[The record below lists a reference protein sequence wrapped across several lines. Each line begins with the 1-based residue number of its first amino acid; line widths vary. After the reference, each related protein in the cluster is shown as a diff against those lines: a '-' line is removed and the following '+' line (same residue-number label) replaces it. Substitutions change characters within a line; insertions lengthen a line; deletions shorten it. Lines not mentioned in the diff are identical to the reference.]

1 MSEIIA
7 SVSGVRGILG
17 DSLTPQNIIK
27 FTSAFAEYCRRNSK
41 TKKGQRIKIVIGSDG
56 RLNGEVIESMVISNL
71 AMSGCD
77 IMNIGIA
84 PTPTVQIATEDLKYD
99 GGISITASHNPQIW
113 NGLKFLNPDG
123 TFLDEEQVKIFLK
136 IVKEGKFKYADV
148 NEIGNVLIDFD
159 WAAKHIEKVLNLK
172 ILDLKKI
179 RKRKFKVV
187 VDAVNSSG
195 SVIVPELLEKL
206 GCKVFRLFCDGS
218 GIFPHTPEPIPEN
231 LKMLSKAVLKYK
243 ADMGISVD
251 PDADRLVL
259 ITDKGEPFSEE
270 NTITTAAN
278 FVLKKNLSKAKSVTV
293 NLSTSRSVDD
303 IARLNNAKVFRSAV
317 GEINVV
323 KEMKNNKS
331 VIGGEGSGGVIYP
344 ELHYGRDS
352 LAGIVLVLNEIADS
366 GLTLSEYKNDLPQYH
381 ISKAKIE
388 GLKDPGNI
396 LRSFERRFRNDRSVI
411 DLSTTD
417 GLKVNFK
424 DHWIHMRKSNTEP
437 IIRIITEARSE
448 KDAIKVQKGIVAEI
462 KKNS

>member
-71 AMSGCD
+71 AMSGCE

-136 IVKEGKFKYADV
+136 IVKEEKFKYADV

-231 LKMLSKAVLKYK
+231 LKMLSKAV
-243 ADMGISVD
+243 
-251 PDADRLVL
+251 
-259 ITDKGEPFSEE
+259 
-270 NTITTAAN
+270 
-278 FVLKKNLSKAKSVTV
+278 
-293 NLSTSRSVDD
+293 
-303 IARLNNAKVFRSAV
+303 
-317 GEINVV
+317 
-323 KEMKNNKS
+323 
-331 VIGGEGSGGVIYP
+331 
-344 ELHYGRDS
+344 
-352 LAGIVLVLNEIADS
+352 
-366 GLTLSEYKNDLPQYH
+366 
-381 ISKAKIE
+381 
-388 GLKDPGNI
+388 
-396 LRSFERRFRNDRSVI
+396 
-411 DLSTTD
+411 
-417 GLKVNFK
+417 
-424 DHWIHMRKSNTEP
+424 
-437 IIRIITEARSE
+437 
-448 KDAIKVQKGIVAEI
+448 
-462 KKNS
+462 

>member
-344 ELHYGRDS
+344 EL
-352 LAGIVLVLNEIADS
+352 
-366 GLTLSEYKNDLPQYH
+366 Q
-381 ISKAKIE
+381 
-388 GLKDPGNI
+388 
-396 LRSFERRFRNDRSVI
+396 
-411 DLSTTD
+411 
-417 GLKVNFK
+417 
-424 DHWIHMRKSNTEP
+424 
-437 IIRIITEARSE
+437 
-448 KDAIKVQKGIVAEI
+448 
-462 KKNS
+462 